1 MRPDLLRRFLRAV
14 PEDVFFGV
22 NDKERRRFNGIDAE
36 MRAARV
42 SALAGKVHADPASL
56 RDVLNVR
63 HSPVGSQMTQS

>member
-14 PEDVFFGV
+14 PEDVFGV

-42 SALAGKVHADPASL
+42 SALAGKVHADPAVSA
-56 RDVLNVR
+56 
-63 HSPVGSQMTQS
+63 MC